1 MKTRAFKL
9 CGCLLI
15 STTMVFGPLA
25 QAAKIAGTL
34 KDMRGQVLINTGDR
48 YHEAQGGMLLKLG
61 DRILTLEGASATVV
75 QDDGCVTP
83 LAENMAFMLQT
94 PSVCQG
100 GVNSLR
106 RVGPYYAQAIGG
118 ETKTDVP
125 PQAPVEEPDFAQAIG
140 GESETDVT
148 PQEGEAVTTAEGAPP
163 PDEEQD
169 EKKKV
174 SKWWFGLLALLLLIP
189 GGGGDTTGAVAHP

>member
-1 MKTRAFKL
+1 MKTRATKL

-15 STTMVFGPLA
+15 STAMVFGPLA

-34 KDMRGQVLINTGDR
+34 KEMRGRVLVNTGDR

-61 DRILTLEGASATVV
+61 DRILTLQGASATVV
-75 QDDGCVTP
+75 QNDGCVTP

-125 PQAPVEEPDFAQAIG
+125 PQAPAEQPDPGQAIG
-140 GESETDVT
+140 AGSETDVT
-148 PQEGEAVTTAEGAPP
+148 PQEGEAVTTAAGAPP
-163 PDEEQD
+163 PDEEQE
-169 EKKKV
+169 EKKK
-174 SKWWFGLLALLLLIP
+174 SKKGYFALLALLLLFA
-189 GGGGDTTGAVAHP
+189 GGGDDNAAVTHQ

>member
-34 KDMRGQVLINTGDR
+34 TEMRGQVLVNSGDR
-48 YHEAQGGMLLKLG
+48 YHRAQGGMLLKLG

-125 PQAPVEEPDFAQAIG
+125 PQAPAEEPDFAQAID
-140 GESETDVT
+140 GESK
-148 PQEGEAVTTAEGAPP
+148 EAVATDDGAPL

-189 GGGGDTTGAVAHP
+189 GGGGDTSPTVTHP

>member
-15 STTMVFGPLA
+15 STAMVFGPLA

-34 KDMRGQVLINTGDR
+34 KEMRGRVLVNTGDR

-61 DRILTLEGASATVV
+61 DRILTLQGASATVV

-125 PQAPVEEPDFAQAIG
+125 PLAPAEQLEA
-140 GESETDVT
+140 GEQ
-148 PQEGEAVTTAEGAPP
+148 PLEAVEAPP
-163 PDEEQD
+163 PDEEQE
-169 EKKKV
+169 EKKKP
-174 SKWWFGLLALLLLIP
+174 SAWWFGLLALLIP
-189 GGGGDTTGAVAHP
+189 IIGNGDSATQH

>member
-1 MKTRAFKL
+1 MKTRATKL

-15 STTMVFGPLA
+15 STAMVFGPLA

-34 KDMRGQVLINTGDR
+34 KEMRGRVLVNTGDR

-125 PQAPVEEPDFAQAIG
+125 PLAPAEQLEA
-140 GESETDVT
+140 GEQ
-148 PQEGEAVTTAEGAPP
+148 PLEAVEAPP
-163 PDEEQD
+163 PDEEQE
-169 EKKKV
+169 EKKKP
-174 SKWWFGLLALLLLIP
+174 SAWWFGLLALLIP
-189 GGGGDTTGAVAHP
+189 IIGNGDSATQH

>member
-34 KDMRGQVLINTGDR
+34 KEMRGRVLVNTGDR

-61 DRILTLEGASATVV
+61 DRILTLQGASATVV

-125 PQAPVEEPDFAQAIG
+125 PLAPAEQLEA
-140 GESETDVT
+140 GEQ
-148 PQEGEAVTTAEGAPP
+148 PLEAVEAPP
-163 PDEEQD
+163 PDEEQE
-169 EKKKV
+169 EKKK
-174 SKWWFGLLALLLLIP
+174 SKKGYFALLALLLLFAG
-189 GGGGDTTGAVAHP
+189 GGGGDSAAVTHQ

>member
-1 MKTRAFKL
+1 MRTRAFKL

-15 STTMVFGPLA
+15 STTMAFGPLA
-25 QAAKIAGTL
+25 HAAKIAGTL
-34 KDMRGQVLINTGDR
+34 KKMHGEVMVNSGNG
-48 YHEAQGGMLLKLG
+48 YHGAQGRMLLKLG

-75 QDDGCVTP
+75 QDDGCVTQ

-125 PQAPVEEPDFAQAIG
+125 PQAPAEEPDFAQAIG
-140 GESETDVT
+140 GESK
-148 PQEGEAVTTAEGAPP
+148 EAVATDEGAPL

-169 EKKKV
+169 KKKK
-174 SKWWFGLLALLLLIP
+174 SKKGYFALLALLLLFA
-189 GGGGDTTGAVAHP
+189 GGGGDDGAAVTHP

>member
-34 KDMRGQVLINTGDR
+34 KEMRGQVLVNSGDR

-125 PQAPVEEPDFAQAIG
+125 PQAPAEEPDFAQAIG
-140 GESETDVT
+140 GESK
-148 PQEGEAVTTAEGAPP
+148 EAVATDEGAPP

-169 EKKKV
+169 KKKK
-174 SKWWFGLLALLLLIP
+174 SKKGYFALLALLLLFA
-189 GGGGDTTGAVAHP
+189 GGGGDDGAAVTHP

>member
-15 STTMVFGPLA
+15 STTMAFGPLA
-25 QAAKIAGTL
+25 HATKIAGTL
-34 KDMRGQVLINTGDR
+34 KEMRGEVMVNSGNG
-48 YHEAQGGMLLKLG
+48 YHGAQGRMLLKLG

-125 PQAPVEEPDFAQAIG
+125 PQAPAEEPDFAQAIG
-140 GESETDVT
+140 GESK
-148 PQEGEAVTTAEGAPP
+148 EAVATDEGAPL
-163 PDEEQD
+163 PDEEQE

-174 SKWWFGLLALLLLIP
+174 SKWWFGLLALLIP
-189 GGGGDTTGAVAHP
+189 IIGSGDSATQH